1 MWNAIAY
8 FENLAKTLK
17 LTKDDYHFC
26 KVTGQNYLEGIL
38 NSPSESKFFAV
49 NDVDEGVTIRGNS
62 GGYLNRRQVI
72 VYILQKFDIK
82 NLDDR
87 EIKLNET
94 RLIMRK
100 LQAKIIKD
108 SNNIAEMAFVNK
120 LRIPYKELPGYFV
133 YGTCGVYF
141 FLTLDEPVELI
152 SNDDDFITL

>member
-8 FENLAKTLK
+8 FENKAKTLK

-38 NSPSESKFFAV
+38 NSPNELKFFAV
-49 NDVDEGVTIRGNS
+49 NDVDEGVTIQKGA
-62 GGYLNRRQVI
+62 GYFNRRQVI

-108 SNNIAEMAFVNK
+108 SNEIAELCYLDK
-120 LRIPYKELPGYFV
+120 KRIPYKELPGYFV
-133 YGTCGVYF
+133 FGTCGVYF